1 MNNTRR
7 MLAAVCILAASF
19 AGGGL
24 SHWLLSAGEARAQE
38 AGHPKYVRATDL
50 YIVDKNT
57 ETVRSVINVSD
68 DGTMSFTVR
77 DKNGRSRFTL
87 ESNRA
92 SGHPELKLL
101 DANGRTRAK
110 LVTLSDGRPVMH
122 LLGESGRSAVQLS
135 VEGAPRIALTDK
147 SGAVRADLSLDA
159 GGSASLTIY
168 DAGGKELWK
177 APPPPEAIAAADSA
191 EDY

>member
-1 MNNTRR
+1 MNSTKR
-7 MLAAVCILAASF
+7 MLAGVCILTASF

-38 AGHPKYVRATDL
+38 AGHPKYVRAKDL
-50 YIVDKNT
+50 YIIDEST
-57 ETVRSVINVSD
+57 ETVRAVINVSD
-68 DGTMSFTVR
+68 DGTMVFNVR
-77 DKNGRSRFTL
+77 DKDGRSRFTL
-87 ESNRA
+87 QSDRA

-101 DANGRTRAK
+101 DADGRTRVK

-122 LLGESGRSAVQLS
+122 LLGQSGRSAVQLS
-135 VEGAPRIALTDK
+135 VEDTPRIALTDK

-177 APPPPEAIAAADSA
+177 APPPPEADSA
-191 EDY
+191 EDH

>member
-7 MLAAVCILAASF
+7 MLVAVCILAASF

-24 SHWLLSAGEARAQE
+24 SHWLLSPGEAQAQE
-38 AGHPKYVRATDL
+38 AGHPKYVRARDL
-50 YIVDKNT
+50 YIIDEST
-57 ETVRSVINVSD
+57 DTVRAVINVSD
-68 DGTMSFTVR
+68 DGTMAFNVR
-77 DKNGRSRFTL
+77 DKDGRSRFTL
-87 ESNRA
+87 ESNSA

-101 DANGRTRAK
+101 DTDGRTRVK

-122 LLGESGRSAVQLS
+122 LLGQSGRSAVQLS
-135 VEGAPRIALTDK
+135 VEATPRIALTDK
-147 SGAVRADLSLDA
+147 SGAVRADLSLDS

-177 APPPPEAIAAADSA
+177 APPPPEALAAADSA
-191 EDY
+191 EDH